1 MENISQRGFGNR
13 LQQHLEVL
21 MRRWLLRLTIKISAL
36 LRLTVNPNDTM

>member
-1 MENISQRGFGNR
+1 MENISPCGFGSR

-21 MRRWLLRLTIKISAL
+21 IRRWLLRLTIKISAV